1 MEDFIS
7 DEIDFVLEGLNDGFG
22 DDHSESIELTEKQ
35 RKEIIE
41 SIINGYDYIW
51 EELNN
56 AIEEEINKVLED

>member
-22 DDHSESIELTEKQ
+22 DDRSESIELTEKQ